1 LSEGSRRSSS
11 KLGCS
16 RDLSD
21 REEEED
27 DEEGRV
33 VEDTQVVR
41 RFVMQL
47 GIAIAVRQGLFI
59 NESGWLS
66 TGSIQTTVYATF
78 FAPISGR
85 RGAPSEVHNTARGP
99 SASQT
104 RDRGKFGTTQ
114 ISSPVVLCE

>member
-1 LSEGSRRSSS
+1 V
-11 KLGCS
+11 
-16 RDLSD
+16 
-21 REEEED
+21 REVKGAPPSWFVHEIFRTGKKKKTDDEDD

-66 TGSIQTTVYATF
+66 TGSIQTTVYAKC
-78 FAPISGR
+78 FA
-85 RGAPSEVHNTARGP
+85 
-99 SASQT
+99 
-104 RDRGKFGTTQ
+104 
-114 ISSPVVLCE
+114 